1 MERESSYL
9 RPAKTRKLNIQ
20 GHRDRHMSDESN
32 KGGWFHNPIPIAMV
46 ALMAA
51 GVLVKVVPLES
62 ARPGEPDR
70 TKSVLMGQ
78 QDVEARLWQDPLSAI
93 EKEMSAQSRADK
105 KSPEV
110 ASVNIHKPEV
120 LHNKIKSLTAPP
132 KARTKRIM

>member
-1 MERESSYL
+1 MSSE
-9 RPAKTRKLNIQ
+9 
-20 GHRDRHMSDESN
+20 DN
-32 KGGWFHNPIPIAMV
+32 KGGWFQNPIPIVMV

-93 EKEMSAQSRADK
+93 GKEVSDTDK
-105 KSPEV
+105 KPPE
-110 ASVNIHKPEV
+110 ATYVNIHKPAALRAKIERLIAPTKDKNEKHNVTV
-120 LHNKIKSLTAPP
+120 LTVNL
-132 KARTKRIM
+132 

>member
-1 MERESSYL
+1 
-9 RPAKTRKLNIQ
+9 
-20 GHRDRHMSDESN
+20 MSDESN
-32 KGGWFHNPIPIAMV
+32 KGGWFQNPIPITMV

-70 TKSVLMGQ
+70 TKSVLMGE

-93 EKEMSAQSRADK
+93 EKEISTQSRTDK

-110 ASVNIHKPEV
+110 ASVNIHKPQI
-120 LHNKIKSLTAPP
+120 LHNKIEALAPA
-132 KARTKRIM
+132 KDKNEKKNVTILAVNLFGGSFDASAE